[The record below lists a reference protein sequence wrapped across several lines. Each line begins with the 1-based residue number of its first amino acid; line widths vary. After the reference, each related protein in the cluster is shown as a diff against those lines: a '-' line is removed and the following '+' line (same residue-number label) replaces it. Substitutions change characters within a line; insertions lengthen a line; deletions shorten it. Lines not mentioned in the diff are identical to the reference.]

1 MGKLHHIKETLTP
14 RLEQD
19 KQLRQ
24 KVSELTHELEITTRE
39 LERSRSDMMMRDEE
53 SSNEIE
59 KQEHL
64 ITQLSNR
71 LENVQREREEYE
83 MMAMQLDAQCSQVQD
98 QLESSNEELEKLK
111 EIIASE
117 QLKHESERSSLAN
130 LQTVLE
136 EFQASKFFSFF
147 LMVYNTHIH
156 LFVYSQRC

>member
-136 EFQASKFFSFF
+136 EFQASKFLFF
-147 LMVYNTHIH
+147 FFDGL
-156 LFVYSQRC
+156 